1 MKNIFYGTWH
11 VSFTQTLGLE
21 FFYFYYTHFLFFN
34 LESKYVPHSRAYPP
48 LHPLCY
54 TRTVVTRAHCVREDG
69 GGRRRPCMTR
79 YYYYY
84 YYLTTE
90 TIIIMILR
98 RVHDDGRVIGR
109 PHRPYATAVGPTNW
123 NFHRKRASLAAAAT
137 NPSIQRSMMINRSMD
152 VVASSRDDCI
162 TPVSHTSRRDAPTR
176 ALRATVD
183 CR

>member
-1 MKNIFYGTWH
+1 MTRDTRSRVFLLLLYA
-11 VSFTQTLGLE
+11 L
-21 FFYFYYTHFLFFN
+21 FFFFN
-34 LESKYVPHSRAYPP
+34 LESKYVPHSWALR
-48 LHPLCY
+48 PLCY
-54 TRTVVTRAHCVREDG
+54 TRTVVTRAHCVREDR

-123 NFHRKRASLAAAAT
+123 NFHRKRASLAAAAAAT
-137 NPSIQRSMMINRSMD
+137 NPSIHRSMMINRSID
-152 VVASSRDDCI
+152 VMASSRDDCI
-162 TPVSHTSRRDAPTR
+162 TLASRTSRRDAPTR